1 MTGTRMDGLVV
12 ADEVKKAVVDTV
24 NTLKVKNVTPCL
36 ATVLVGDDP
45 ASAIYIR
52 NKHRACEQCG
62 ITTKDHKIPADTTQ
76 QHLEDIIQDL
86 NEDDTIHGILVQMP
100 LPKHVNTNDIISRIS
115 PKKDVDGLT
124 PYNAGLL
131 SAGRAKLIPCT
142 PLGII
147 RMLKHYDIG
156 IEGKHAVIINRS
168 VLVGKPLYHL
178 LLQKNATVTTCHSK
192 TKNIKDICR
201 SADIIITG
209 VGNPDK
215 FRLNSNMI
223 KDNSVI
229 IDVAINRIDGKL
241 AGDAMY
247 DDIIQRA
254 SYVTPVPGGV
264 GPMTVAMLLRN
275 TVVAAKYA

>member
-24 NTLKVKNVTPCL
+24 NTLEAKNVTPCL
-36 ATVLVGDDP
+36 ATVLVGVDP

-115 PKKDVDGLT
+115 PQKDVDGLT

>member
-24 NTLKVKNVTPCL
+24 NTLKAKNVTPCL

-76 QHLEDIIQDL
+76 RHLEGIIQDL